1 MVLMNAIMQLTI
13 GPIHW
18 VILPEITSDQQFA
31 LAATFH
37 YINGIELSLVTE
49 YMVEYLGPAGNF
61 LFYAIATF
69 LGAFFYIFILKET
82 SHLTDKQKKCLYYPK
97 DLQEDDQNNFEE
109 LEEEPST
116 PDEIYSGVEQNTQE
130 SISEDIIFDTAP

>member
-1 MVLMNAIMQLTI
+1 MAFANAVMQLTI

-61 LFYAIATF
+61 LFYGIATF

-97 DLQEDDQNNFEE
+97 DLQENDD
-109 LEEEPST
+109 S
-116 PDEIYSGVEQNTQE
+116 
-130 SISEDIIFDTAP
+130 